1 MRRLDHTQRRITP
14 PPVVAISSH
23 VPMHSEPAA
32 FSRNHIVPH
41 TSVFSDQC
49 DTRDTAPRSL
59 VVSQTEVDS
68 DSRTG
73 RSTAREAERPRGARV
88 RAGRAAG
95 TCPQDTSAY
104 IDIQSST
111 HHTLPHLTRH
121 TLTRCHAAYSIPLRD
136 QTYLDITS
144 QTTPQIIAHRQNCVP
159 CFHARSFA
167 RSIIRAAEDFTTQRP
182 SHLSPPVAAPCIT
195 APLR

>member
-1 MRRLDHTQRRITP
+1 MCDDLSLRTTLSEADNPGTP

-32 FSRNHIVPH
+32 FSRNHIVPRPTH
-41 TSVFSDQC
+41 QC
-49 DTRDTAPRSL
+49 DTRDTRTAVTGRGSQS
-59 VVSQTEVDS
+59 SQTET
-68 DSRTG
+68 RT
-73 RSTAREAERPRGARV
+73 RSPHVGPRREGPRGRHNHK
-88 RAGRAAG
+88 
-95 TCPQDTSAY
+95 THQH

-111 HHTLPHLTRH
+111 HYTLPHLTRH
-121 TLTRCHAAYSIPLRD
+121 RVSRSLYSIPLRD